1 MDDRIAAFRRLLAFL
16 LCLHNGACEVLV
28 DEKSSAQVDG
38 DDLVEKARID
48 FVLDLPQ
55 RVDTGAMSQPVDP
68 SELGDA
74 CCDESLDLGLVRD
87 LDADKAN
94 ANANRRYAPLLS
106 RGADVGH
113 DLVSRLRGRHVAKDE
128 LAAARGEL
136 ERDATADPAGS
147 SCADAS
153 SEFGFVLYGDIA
165 LCNVCMRSWIVWV
178 VSRGSRGV

>member
-1 MDDRIAAFRRLLAFL
+1 MKYLLTR
-16 LCLHNGACEVLV
+16 
-28 DEKSSAQVDG
+28 KSSAQVDG

-74 CCDESLDLGLVRD
+74 CCDERLDLGLVRD